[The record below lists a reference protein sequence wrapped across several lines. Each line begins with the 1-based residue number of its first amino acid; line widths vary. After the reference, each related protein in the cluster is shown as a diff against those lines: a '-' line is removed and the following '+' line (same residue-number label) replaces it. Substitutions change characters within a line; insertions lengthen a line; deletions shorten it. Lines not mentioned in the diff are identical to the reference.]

1 MRGGGRAMREFGGFA
16 GEDRRESVDLEGK
29 TPLLL
34 RLDSN
39 ESPLESPKDTELCV
53 FPPVIPP

>member
-1 MRGGGRAMREFGGFA
+1 MREFGGFA